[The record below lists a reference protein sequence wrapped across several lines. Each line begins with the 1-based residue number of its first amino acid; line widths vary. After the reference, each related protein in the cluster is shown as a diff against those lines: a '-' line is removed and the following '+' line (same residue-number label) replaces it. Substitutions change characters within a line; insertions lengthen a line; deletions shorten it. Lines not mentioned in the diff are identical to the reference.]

1 MTEVTVEAAE
11 IGTVYRDQGTSAK
24 TTRYFFFL
32 GYYLGTINILS
43 FDIIVL

>member
-24 TTRYFFFL
+24 TTRYFFL
-32 GYYLGTINILS
+32 GYYLGFISILY